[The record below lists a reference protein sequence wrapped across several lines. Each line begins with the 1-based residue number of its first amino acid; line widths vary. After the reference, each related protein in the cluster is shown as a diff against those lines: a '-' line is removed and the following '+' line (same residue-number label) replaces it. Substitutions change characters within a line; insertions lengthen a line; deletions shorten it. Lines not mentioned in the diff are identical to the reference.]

1 MYQDKKGRC
10 IILRNP
16 IWNMLLT
23 LNIFGQEFTDTPMVN
38 SDIMEKLRSNKAE
51 WVRCDIEQFTEKRG

>member
-1 MYQDKKGRC
+1 
-10 IILRNP
+10 
-16 IWNMLLT
+16 MLLT